1 MASALSFAFAVY
13 IASAS
18 AGGVGERVDGGLG
31 DGVAGGI
38 REVAVGVEGVVAS
51 GVFVWGIVQ
60 SWPPL
65 LCGLVDCTPGTK
77 CHCASR

>member
-51 GVFVWGIVQ
+51 GVFVWGIVH
-60 SWPPL
+60 SWSPL
-65 LCGLVDCTPGTK
+65 LWPG
-77 CHCASR
+77 